1 MLTRRIPRVR
11 QHDVTDCGAAC
22 ICSVARY
29 FGVDAPIARIRQL
42 AGTDQEGTSLR
53 GMIRAAEALGVAAR
67 GVRAAAHALPSVP
80 LPCIAHLR
88 DKRGAMHFVVVYR
101 VTDRVI
107 VVMDPADGAVHR
119 LRQAAFAERWT
130 GILLL
135 LARERTAPPV
145 ATDKSGTL
153 SRFWRLASPHQ
164 RAMVEAMLGAI
175 AYTILGLAT
184 AVFVQTV
191 VDLVIPE
198 GNRRLLDLLTLAMI
212 ILVAAQVYIRTV
224 KDSLVLQ
231 TGQKLDAAL
240 LQGYFEHL
248 LTLPQRFY
256 DTMRVGEIVSRLND
270 AVKVRHF
277 LNEVAVDLLV
287 NTLVIVSSFALML
300 VYSWRLALLVGLS
313 VPLYIV
319 IYAASNRL
327 NRRNQ
332 RRTMEAAADFEA
344 HVVETVGAVRT
355 IRALGLERHSAL
367 QAERRLV
374 RLLRPIYAVGR
385 TAVLSGSVGEFVTR
399 ISTIALLW
407 FGTRLVLQDSLTA
420 GELMS
425 FYTLNG
431 HLTMPV
437 LAVIAANRQVQDAL
451 IAAERLFDIL
461 DLEREVDTGVVTLG
475 RGSLGDIRFK
485 DVHFR
490 YGSRPPLFRGLDLSI
505 PQGCITAVVGESGS
519 GKSTLAALLQR
530 IHLPESGRILF
541 GEVDIRYIRRESL
554 QQRVAVV
561 PQEVVLFSGTL
572 LDNLLPGET
581 HPDLRRLQEVLG
593 RVGLRDLEENLPGG
607 LFTPVGERG
616 YALSGGQRQR
626 VAIAR
631 ALYRNPE
638 ILVLDEATSGLDA
651 ESEALVH
658 ETMRR
663 LAAEGGTVVLITH
676 RLTSAR
682 TAEHILVIARGSLVE
697 EGSHQTLL
705 AHDGLYRRLWLVQT
719 GGTTRYAMP

>member
-1 MLTRRIPRVR
+1 
-11 QHDVTDCGAAC
+11 
-22 ICSVARY
+22 
-29 FGVDAPIARIRQL
+29 
-42 AGTDQEGTSLR
+42 
-53 GMIRAAEALGVAAR
+53 MIRAAEALGLAAR

-80 LPCIAHLR
+80 LPAIAHLQ
-88 DKRGAMHFVVVYR
+88 DKHGGMHFVVVYR
-101 VTDRVI
+101 VTERVI
-107 VVMDPADGAVHR
+107 VVMDPGDGAVHHLQR
-119 LRQAAFAERWT
+119 AAFADRWT

-135 LARERTAPPV
+135 LARKESVSAV
-145 ATDKSGTL
+145 ATQRSGTLSKSGTL
-153 SRFWRLASPHQ
+153 SRFWRLAAPHR
-164 RAMVEAMLGAI
+164 RATMEAMLGAI
-175 AYTILGLAT
+175 AYTVLGLAT
-184 AVFVQTV
+184 AVFVQKV
-191 VDLVIPE
+191 VDLVIPQ
-198 GNRRLLDLLTLAMI
+198 GDRQLLDLLTLAMV
-212 ILVAAQVYIRTV
+212 LVVAAQVYIRAI

-287 NTLVIVSSFALML
+287 NTLVIASSFGLML

-313 VPLYIV
+313 VPLYIT
-319 IYAASNRL
+319 IYAVSNRL
-327 NRRNQ
+327 NRRDQ
-332 RRTMEAAADFEA
+332 RRTMEAASDFEA
-344 HVVETVGAVRT
+344 HVVETVGAARTVRS
-355 IRALGLERHSAL
+355 LGIERHAAL

-385 TAVLSGSVGEFVTR
+385 TAVASGSTAEFVTR
-399 ISTIALLW
+399 LSTIALLW
-407 FGTRLVLQDSLTA
+407 LGTRLVLQNSLTA

-437 LAVIAANRQVQDAL
+437 LAVIAANREVQDAL
-451 IAAERLFDIL
+451 IAADRLFDIL
-461 DLEREVDTGVVTLG
+461 DLEREVDTGVLTLG
-475 RGSLGDIRFK
+475 RERLGDIHFK

-541 GEVDIRYIRRESL
+541 GNVDIRYIRRESL
-554 QQRVAVV
+554 LQRVAVV

-581 HPDLRRLQEVLG
+581 HPDLHRLQEVLDWI
-593 RVGLRDLEENLPGG
+593 GLNDLEANLPGG

-638 ILVLDEATSGLDA
+638 VLVLDEATSGLDA
-651 ESEALVH
+651 ESESLVQ

-663 LAAEGGTVVLITH
+663 LAAAGGTIVLITH
-676 RLTSAR
+676 RLTSAM
-682 TAEHILVIARGSLVE
+682 AADHILVIANGNLVE
-697 EGSHQTLL
+697 TGSHQALL
-705 AHDGLYRRLWLVQT
+705 ARDGLYRRLWLLQT
-719 GGTTRYAMP
+719 GGVTRHAMP